1 MMEEGEG
8 DDDRIGMMMEGE
20 GDDGGGEGMGEKG
33 QQLIEG
39 EDETNQMEK
48 ISGTDIGG
56 EKKGRRWREGKH
68 KSERRVRGKCV
79 KGGETEQRRGT
90 KERKRRT
97 KREEDREKK
106 RESSR
111 EEKLC
116 GFISLR
122 RPGSHH
128 WFVLRMSNRDVA
140 CGLFEFAHSLEFGLF
155 KEFQLI
161 KIVVV
166 EEDQNFAAKPCL
178 GLQLLRKNNPSE
190 WNDECQNAFERI
202 KQYLQNPPVLRP
214 PVAGK
219 PLILYLTVSYNSMG
233 CMLGQHDSSGRI
245 EHAIYYLSKKFT
257 SCETNY
263 SMLEKTCCSLAWVAH
278 RLRQYMLYHTTWLI
292 SRMDPIKYIF
302 EKPSLSGRIAKWQI
316 LLSEYD
322 IFYVTQKAVKG
333 SAIADYFAE
342 QAIDDS
348 QPMNPGFPDGEIL
361 SLEMESRKDMDRWV
375 MLFDGASNIVGN
387 GIGAVLISPEGKVTP
402 FTAKLYFDCTNN
414 VSEYEACAMGIQA
427 AIDVGIKKL
436 QVYGDSQLV
445 IRQMCDEWETG
456 DAKLVPYYQHIKEL
470 IKFFD
475 CVEFDHIPR
484 EENQMADALATLAA
498 MFDLDPRGEV
508 EVIKIEKR
516 EIQAHCLNVVA
527 EPDGKPWYYDVK
539 QYLEKG
545 EYPLEASD
553 NDKRTIRRLS
563 SSFFLD
569 KNVLCKRSS
578 GFVLLRCVD
587 TDGIYADK
595 THVPV
600 NPLRVLAA
608 PWPFS
613 MWGIDVIGPIEP
625 KASNGHRFILV
636 YAEDTAGT

>member
-1 MMEEGEG
+1 
-8 DDDRIGMMMEGE
+8 
-20 GDDGGGEGMGEKG
+20 
-33 QQLIEG
+33 
-39 EDETNQMEK
+39 
-48 ISGTDIGG
+48 
-56 EKKGRRWREGKH
+56 
-68 KSERRVRGKCV
+68 
-79 KGGETEQRRGT
+79 
-90 KERKRRT
+90 
-97 KREEDREKK
+97 
-106 RESSR
+106 
-111 EEKLC
+111 
-116 GFISLR
+116 
-122 RPGSHH
+122 
-128 WFVLRMSNRDVA
+128 
-140 CGLFEFAHSLEFGLF
+140 
-155 KEFQLI
+155 
-161 KIVVV
+161 
-166 EEDQNFAAKPCL
+166 
-178 GLQLLRKNNPSE
+178 
-190 WNDECQNAFERI
+190 DECQSAFERI
-202 KQYLQNPPVLRP
+202 KQYLQNPPVLMP
-214 PVAGK
+214 PIAGS
-219 PLILYLTVSYNSMG
+219 PLILYLTVSDNSMG

-257 SCETNY
+257 SCEANY
-263 SMLEKTCCSLAWVAH
+263 SMLEKTCCSLAWAAH

-302 EKPSLSGRIAKWQI
+302 EKPSLSGRIAKWQM

-322 IFYVTQKAVKG
+322 ILYVAQKAVKG
-333 SAIADYFAE
+333 SAIADYLAE

-402 FTAKLYFDCTNN
+402 FTAKLYFNCTNN

-445 IRQMCDEWETG
+445 IRQLCDEWETR
-456 DAKLVPYYQHIKEL
+456 DAKFVPYYQHIKKL

-484 EENQMADALATLAA
+484 EENQMADALATFAA
-498 MFDLDPRGEV
+498 MFGLDPRGEV

-516 EIQAHCLNVVA
+516 EIQAHCLNIVA

-539 QYLEKG
+539 QYLENG
-545 EYPLEASD
+545 EYPPEASD

-569 KNVLCKRSS
+569 KNVLYKRSS

-587 TDGIYADK
+587 IDENRPRSCQIGGQLFGQAPKTGAVLGMLFRLSFVCSFHVLLVLYVQVAGSDVRLDGLCLYCLY
-595 THVPV
+595 V
-600 NPLRVLAA
+600 
-608 PWPFS
+608 
-613 MWGIDVIGPIEP
+613 
-625 KASNGHRFILV
+625 LV
-636 YAEDTAGT
+636 YMFLEMFTCLYSVYTNDELRCCLSLF